1 LRSWSISFWKLLPF
15 LGFGAD
21 VIFVLESTVEAA
33 ELGREKQ
40 TKKLNFISFQPF
52 KAQQLLYKPTCL
64 IIMGI
69 KPLGW
74 FGRNQSPV
82 R

>member
-15 LGFGAD
+15 LDFGAN

-40 TKKLNFISFQPF
+40 TKK
-52 KAQQLLYKPTCL
+52 
-64 IIMGI
+64 I
-69 KPLGW
+69 KLH
-74 FGRNQSPV
+74 FLSTL
-82 R
+82 